1 VEKITLLRTGTPWID
16 LGVVSLWDYLESQHP
31 KHKKG
36 LTLKLPNRVQIELT
50 PQELTFSGDIG
61 DINRELSKCLDFLKN
76 QSLGKSDLGR
86 FYWTGIAS
94 VFTGQVKGQPA
105 ISGFFSLPKY
115 AKKGICDFC
124 GKESSVRKAGAAHQ
138 PLIVTSEKFSS
149 FFSNLRGEMVICENC
164 SLASKL
170 TGLKLFFSQQIVDRA
185 SSIWNVSLIE
195 GADLIKLYKGIR
207 RFSSLFTTASKV
219 ANYPHAFYWTQY
231 PLESFLDFLFSS
243 WRNLS
248 KEEDFME
255 DIGNKI
261 YHVFSIA
268 YTRKG
273 GRNVDVKR
281 YYILPGVEKTLKT
294 FEVASWSSEAGKEY
308 NALREVAES
317 FHFRRE
323 DRVDT
328 LLREDLSYCILFG
341 AHIFETIE
349 RFLYKFVLEENQTM
363 DGFKAYNFRLLVNQY
378 EKEVM
383 NMEGKVISDAWNVG
397 TTLGRLAAEN
407 DDKGIFYTLRSTRTM
422 DDFLEAINLL
432 LIRHVDE
439 IKLYEERLDDK
450 VKKEHPVLGRKA
462 MDEILKDI
470 TEQNWKRYRALVGI
484 YAVLEYME
492 KKSKKEGGENVKS
505 TT

>member
-170 TGLKLFFSQQIVDRA
+170 TGLKLFFSQQI
-185 SSIWNVSLIE
+185 
-195 GADLIKLYKGIR
+195 
-207 RFSSLFTTASKV
+207 
-219 ANYPHAFYWTQY
+219 
-231 PLESFLDFLFSS
+231 
-243 WRNLS
+243 
-248 KEEDFME
+248 
-255 DIGNKI
+255 
-261 YHVFSIA
+261 
-268 YTRKG
+268 
-273 GRNVDVKR
+273 VKR